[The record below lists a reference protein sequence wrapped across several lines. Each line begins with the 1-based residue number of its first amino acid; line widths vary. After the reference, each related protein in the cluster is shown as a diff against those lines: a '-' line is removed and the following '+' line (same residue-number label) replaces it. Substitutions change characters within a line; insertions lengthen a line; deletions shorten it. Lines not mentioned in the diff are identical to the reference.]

1 MVLSERRSRI
11 LAFIVDDFVES
22 AIPVGSQALV
32 ARHALGLSSATVR
45 NEMAALEDEKMIT
58 HPHTSAGRIPS
69 HQGYRYY
76 VSSLMRDRE
85 LSQQEQMTILH
96 QFHQSARD
104 LEQWAGLAASVLAN
118 SLHTVALVTQPHTI
132 EVRLKQLQLVELADN
147 RALLVVV
154 TNDAQVHQR
163 ALEFPVAVHQE
174 PLSRLASRLNADF
187 GGKMAAEIAGVSG
200 PDAEPLGQVEAIVV
214 AAVADLL
221 LREQAAAMEEPVVE
235 GVRDLLKQPEF
246 GEADRMLDTLEA
258 VDERRL
264 REAIPSVEEGGVA
277 IVIGDENREG
287 PYQDMSF
294 VLARYGRPSREG
306 GSAGGVVGVLGPTR
320 MAYGESV
327 AHVRYVSEV
336 LSELMRKL
344 YGEED

>member
-1 MVLSERRSRI
+1 
-11 LAFIVDDFVES
+11 LAFIVDDFVDT
-22 AIPVGSQALV
+22 AVPVGSQSLV
-32 ARHALGLSSATVR
+32 LRHGLGLSSATVR
-45 NEMAALEDEKMIT
+45 NEMAALEDDGMIT

-85 LSQQEQMTILH
+85 LSTTEQMTILH
-96 QFHQSARD
+96 QFHQQARD

-118 SLHTVALVTQPHTI
+118 SLHNVALVTQPRTI
-132 EVRLKQLQLVELADN
+132 DVRLKQLQLVELSEN

-163 ALEFPVAVHQE
+163 VLEFPVAAPQE
-174 PLSRLASRLNADF
+174 SLLRLAARLNGEF
-187 GGKMAAEIAGVSG
+187 GGKAASELTEHAS
-200 PDAEPLGQVEAIVV
+200 AEPLGQVEAIVV
-214 AAVADLL
+214 AAVADMLL
-221 LREQAAAMEEPVVE
+221 QEQAAAFEEPVVE
-235 GVRDLLKQPEF
+235 GVRELLKQPEF

-258 VDERRL
+258 VDESRL
-264 REAIPSVEEGGVA
+264 RDAIPSVEEGGVA

-294 VLARYGRPSREG
+294 VLARYGHHG
-306 GSAGGVVGVLGPTR
+306 GAGGVVGVLGPTR
-320 MAYGESV
+320 MDYGESV
-327 AHVRYVSEV
+327 AHVRYVRDV

-344 YGEED
+344 YGEDE

>member
-22 AIPVGSQALV
+22 AVPVGSQSLV
-32 ARHALGLSSATVR
+32 LRHGLGLSSATVR
-45 NEMAALEDEKMIT
+45 NEMAALEDEGMIT

-76 VSSLMRDRE
+76 VSSLMPDRE
-85 LSQQEQMTILH
+85 LTNTEQMTILH
-96 QFHQSARD
+96 QFHQQARD

-118 SLHTVALVTQPHTI
+118 SLHNVALVTQPRTI
-132 EVRLKQLQLVELADN
+132 DVRLKQIQLVELSDN

-163 ALEFPVAVHQE
+163 VLEFPVSVQQE
-174 PLSRLASRLNADF
+174 SLGRLASRLNGEF
-187 GGKMAAEIAGVSG
+187 GGKAAAELAYPSAERQ
-200 PDAEPLGQVEAIVV
+200 AEPLGQIEAVVV
-214 AAVADLL
+214 AAVTDLL
-221 LREQAAAMEEPVVE
+221 LQEQAAAFEEPVVE
-235 GVRDLLKQPEF
+235 GVRELLKQPEF

-264 REAIPSVEEGGVA
+264 RDAIPSVEEGGVA
-277 IVIGDENREG
+277 VVIGDENRDG

-294 VLARYGRPSREG
+294 VLARYGREG
-306 GSAGGVVGVLGPTR
+306 GAGGVVGVLGPTR

-327 AHVRYVSEV
+327 AHVRYVRDV
-336 LSELMRKL
+336 LTELMRKL
-344 YGEED
+344 YGEDE